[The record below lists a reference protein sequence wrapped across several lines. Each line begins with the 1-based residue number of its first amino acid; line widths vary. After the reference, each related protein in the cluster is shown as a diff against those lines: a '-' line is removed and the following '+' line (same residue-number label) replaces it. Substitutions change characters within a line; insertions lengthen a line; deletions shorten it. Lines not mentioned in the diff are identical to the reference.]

1 MVKIESEDP
10 EVIQRRWDKKKEQIE
25 ILANNIQKL
34 RYFKHLTK

>member
-1 MVKIESEDP
+1 MLKKEAEDP

-34 RYFKHLTK
+34 RYNVTL